1 MQRLFTQLIFCFV
14 LFITSWGAFAG
25 DPIFFTVMGAG
36 GQGVL
41 RWLTSESSCPTI
53 TWDNQS
59 SDLMTLRAGIE
70 EVPIRT
76 GIQSAQKP
84 SKFDLSSC
92 EAVWP
97 NGVSSARIE
106 KISIQAPKEK
116 FRRIVLIADTGCRM
130 KGSEGAFQDCNDKVA
145 WPFEQVAMH
154 AAQKTPDLV
163 IHIGD
168 IHYRE
173 SPCPDYEAGCQ
184 KSAWG
189 YGSDA
194 WEADLFTP
202 AKALLQSTPWVFV
215 RGNHETCARA
225 GQGWFRYIESSPWI
239 KERSCDLV
247 VNDDLADFTRP
258 YTLALDEVT
267 QLVIFDSSATSG
279 KPLNQDSAMFK
290 TYRQQFSEVNRL
302 TANKQKNIF
311 LSHHPLLA
319 VAPGKAMS
327 DAKAGGNQGLMSV
340 MKSVNQSELV
350 PVNTNYLMHG
360 HIHAFEALNFKG
372 RQPAS
377 FVLGNS
383 GSMMEGALPQTL
395 PTAFEVAPN
404 FIVEKFTSHNGY
416 GFALL
421 EIPETSD
428 SPWKLSEFDMN
439 GHILFTCMLDNS
451 KSTCKSITSN

>member
-1 MQRLFTQLIFCFV
+1 MQRLFSRLIFCFV
-14 LFITSWGAFAG
+14 LFMTSWGAFAAE
-25 DPIFFTVMGAG
+25 PIFFTVMGAG

-41 RWLTSESSCPTI
+41 RWLTPQSSCPTV

-59 SDLMTLRAGIE
+59 SALMTLRAGIE
-70 EVPIRT
+70 EVPVRT
-76 GIQSAQKP
+76 GIQSDQK
-84 SKFDLSSC
+84 SAKFDLSSC

-97 NGVSSARIE
+97 KGVSSALIE
-106 KISIQAPKEK
+106 NISIQAPKEK

-130 KGSEGAFQDCNDKVA
+130 KGSESSFQDCNDKVA
-145 WPFEQVAMH
+145 WPFEKVAIH
-154 AAQKTPDLV
+154 AAQKNPDLV

-173 SPCPDYEAGCQ
+173 SPCPHYQTGCQ

-202 AKALLQSTPWVFV
+202 AKTLLRSTPWVFV

-225 GQGWFRYIESSPWI
+225 GQGWFRYIEPSPWVRA
-239 KERSCDLV
+239 RSCDLV
-247 VNDDLADFTRP
+247 VNDELADFTRP
-258 YTLALDEVT
+258 YTLPLDEAT

-279 KPLNQDSAMFK
+279 KPLNQDSVMFE
-290 TYRQQFSEVNRL
+290 TYQEQFSEVNRL
-302 TANKQKNIF
+302 SANKKKNIF

-319 VAPGKAMS
+319 VAPGKVTS
-327 DAKAGGNQGLMSV
+327 DAKVGGNQGLMSV
-340 MKSVNQSELV
+340 IKSMNQGALV
-350 PVNTNYLMHG
+350 PVKTNYLMHG

-372 RQPAS
+372 NQPAS

-404 FIVEKFTSHNGY
+404 IEVENFSSHNEY

-421 EIPETSD
+421 EIPEISD
-428 SPWKLSEFDMN
+428 LPWKLSEFDVH
-439 GHILFTCMLDNS
+439 GHVLFTCTLINS
-451 KSTCKSITSN
+451 KSTCKPQ